1 MTTASSLPTSSL
13 DLGQGFG
20 LRGKR
25 VLITGGS
32 RGIGAATV
40 RLLSELGAHVA
51 FTYLNHGEAAESLLQ
66 EAEDRG
72 FERIALKADQ
82 RSQNDAKRAVEKVHE
97 AWGGLDAFVGNAG
110 IWLPTPAEAFDPSK
124 LEEILETNLTGLF
137 RWNAEVIPL
146 LKKSYGGS
154 LVLLSSTAG
163 QRGEA
168 GYGAYAATKG
178 AVISLVKS
186 LATELGPSK
195 IRVNAVAPGWVDT
208 DLSAPALRNDPAQR
222 AKVEALFPLGH
233 IPSAGDLAGPIAF
246 LLSDWAFSISGEVLN
261 VNGGTVLCG

>member
-1 MTTASSLPTSSL
+1 MTLSLQPSL
-13 DLGQGFG
+13 DLGAPLG
-20 LRGKR
+20 LRGQR

-32 RGIGAATV
+32 RGIGAATA
-40 RLLSELGAHVA
+40 RLLASLGARVA
-51 FTYLNHGEAAESLLQ
+51 FTFVQDAGAAERLA
-66 EAEDRG
+66 AELRDG
-72 FERIALKADQ
+72 GAEVLALRADQ
-82 RSQNDAKRAVEKVHE
+82 RSREDARTTVAAVEE

-110 IWLPTPAEAFDPSK
+110 IWLPTPSELDGEAELQAV
-124 LEEILETNLTGLF
+124 IETNLTGLF
-137 RWNAEVIPL
+137 RWHAEVVPAL
-146 LKKSYGGS
+146 RRAGGGR

-186 LATELGPSK
+186 LAPELGPSG

-208 DLSAPALRNDPAQR
+208 DLSASALRGDAAER
-222 AKVEALFPLGH
+222 RRIEGIFPLGR
-233 IPSAGDLAGPIAF
+233 IPDAEDLAGPIAF
-246 LLSDWAFSISGEVLN
+246 LLSDWARAVTGEVLN